1 MKKILS
7 LFLVLC
13 MLCTVLSAF
22 AEQEEIFETELDGH
36 ADEINWNDIE
46 LTPYDYDDIVV
57 GNPTPLN
64 GQFFTE
70 MWGNGTSDIDVRY
83 LVSGYNLVTWDSGE
97 SYFRFDHSV
106 VSGASVTVGENGDRT
121 YLLAL
126 ASDLYYS
133 DGMPITARD
142 YAFSVL
148 LQGSPL
154 IGELGGHPSP
164 LNYLVGFDE
173 YASGAVP
180 FISGLRVQADN
191 LISFTVKAEA
201 LPYFYELSYLSF
213 YPYPI
218 HAIAP
223 GCAVFDDG
231 EGAYIAIDPDAENA
245 EGFTA
250 ELLEKTILD
259 AATGYQ
265 SHPDPVSGPYK
276 MISYNGEEA
285 VFEINRYFKGNEDGK
300 KPRIKRLTY
309 HGAANGTMISEL
321 AEGKYALLNKVT
333 QVSAIAD
340 GLKLCAEN
348 PQYARSIY
356 PRIGLT
362 YILFNTNSP
371 LVQQQKVR
379 QAIAGCLDADQF
391 ISGYIGNF
399 GLKADG
405 LYGIGQWMYRAATG
419 AISYPVQL
427 PETASEKEIAD
438 FEAQEAAWDALNMD
452 SLARYPLDTEAA
464 QALLEQ
470 AGWTLNEQGAPFEKG
485 TNAVRCRSVD
495 GETQALRL
503 TLGFLSDGNTE
514 QAFIDTFAQHLAEAG
529 ISLTLVPLHFESIAQ
544 AHADRSLD
552 SVDMIY
558 MGDNFN
564 ISFDP
569 ALFFAGSVEEQE
581 ADSIKAAYRELYAL
595 AEDMDRTQPGAIL
608 EYMQKW
614 LRFQERFTQL
624 LPMIPVYTNI
634 YYDFFTKEL
643 DGYWIE
649 ENVSWAQ
656 AIVPARMHSLKT
668 DDISAMDVAQELSF
682 IDGESKLDLA
692 SLPAHSEHKN
702 MDYSAGALS
711 LFPEDIQ
718 RQVPRE
724 YNNIYEFVAGQVPA
738 EIEDESAIQLVYAFQ
753 TPYAQ

>member
-1 MKKILS
+1 M
-7 LFLVLC
+7 
-13 MLCTVLSAF
+13 
-22 AEQEEIFETELDGH
+22 
-36 ADEINWNDIE
+36 
-46 LTPYDYDDIVV
+46 
-57 GNPTPLN
+57 
-64 GQFFTE
+64 
-70 MWGNGTSDIDVRY
+70 
-83 LVSGYNLVTWDSGE
+83 
-97 SYFRFDHSV
+97 
-106 VSGASVTVGENGDRT
+106 
-121 YLLAL
+121 
-126 ASDLYYS
+126 
-133 DGMPITARD
+133 
-142 YAFSVL
+142 
-148 LQGSPL
+148 
-154 IGELGGHPSP
+154 
-164 LNYLVGFDE
+164 
-173 YASGAVP
+173 
-180 FISGLRVQADN
+180 
-191 LISFTVKAEA
+191 
-201 LPYFYELSYLSF
+201 
-213 YPYPI
+213 
-218 HAIAP
+218 
-223 GCAVFDDG
+223 
-231 EGAYIAIDPDAENA
+231 
-245 EGFTA
+245 
-250 ELLEKTILD
+250 
-259 AATGYQ
+259 
-265 SHPDPVSGPYK
+265 
-276 MISYNGEEA
+276 
-285 VFEINRYFKGNEDGK
+285 
-300 KPRIKRLTY
+300 
-309 HGAANGTMISEL
+309 
-321 AEGKYALLNKVT
+321 
-333 QVSAIAD
+333 
-340 GLKLCAEN
+340 
-348 PQYARSIY
+348 
-356 PRIGLT
+356 
-362 YILFNTNSP
+362 
-371 LVQQQKVR
+371 
-379 QAIAGCLDADQF
+379 
-391 ISGYIGNF
+391 
-399 GLKADG
+399 KADG

-452 SLARYPLDTEAA
+452 GLARYPLDTEAA

-485 TNAVRCRSVD
+485 ADAVRCRSVD

-569 ALFFAGSVEEQE
+569 ALFFADSVEEQE

-668 DDISAMDVAQELSF
+668 NDISAMDVAQELSF

-692 SLPAHSEHKN
+692 SLPAHTEHKN

-724 YNNIYEFVAGQVPA
+724 YNNIYEFVAGQVPT

-753 TPYAQ
+753 TPYAQG